1 MYRYEEIENRLNR
14 VGGSLRPPSSTKRPR
29 CEDRTRAGRLAY
41 WTAEVQRD
49 LDSALYWPIAES
61 LGRLGKVREENGR
74 DGRTAMWSA
83 IVVHVQTSL
92 YFEAERTCDWME
104 IESEFEPGRTAFDFW
119 QSRRP
124 FELVGTFWTGLAEAL
139 GPEPAEVIPGIE
151 TFCLLASPDEVREGM
166 AGREEVS
173 RKVFQ
178 RLTARLRASWILAR
192 GRGGWSSPRSC
203 RPIGCW
209 R

>member
-1 MYRYEEIENRLNR
+1 MAHYRYEEIEERLSR
-14 VGGSLRPPSSTKRPR
+14 IGGSLRPPSRTRRAR

-41 WTAEVQRD
+41 WTAEVQKD
-49 LDSALYWPIAES
+49 LDSAMYWPMSES

-83 IVVHVQTSL
+83 IVVHAQTSL

-104 IESEFEPGRTAFDFW
+104 IEAEFEPGRTAFDFW
-119 QSRRP
+119 KSRRP
-124 FELVGTFWTGLAEAL
+124 FELIGTFWTDLAEAL

-151 TFCLLASPDEVREGM
+151 TYCLLASPDEIREGM
-166 AGREEVS
+166 AGSEEVS

-178 RLTARLRASWILAR
+178 RLTARLRASWTP
-192 GRGGWSSPRSC
+192 G
-203 RPIGCW
+203 
-209 R
+209 